1 MFKLLI
7 CYLLLLLLLAQK
19 TFTEKPTTDQQHNV
33 KNTKGLLY
41 PRESE
46 TREVR
51 SLDGLWSFVKSEI
64 EDPEQGFRELWYKQ
78 ELHKIITITT
88 VPVPASYNDLFVETT
103 IRDHIGTVWYERKF
117 FVSRNWTVDKRV
129 WLRFGSVHYSAIV
142 WLNGK
147 EIIRHEIGH
156 LPFEVE
162 VTSFIKFGSE
172 NRVTIMCDNRLLLT
186 TIPQGELVQQP
197 SDKGN
202 RTVQTYTFDFYN
214 YAGIHRSVHLY
225 TTPLVYIEDVKII
238 TDLLTENRGIIK
250 YEIFIAG
257 LENESNDALLPDSD
271 SLSLH
276 LQLRNKSG
284 DIVANDFCKTMPFS
298 GTLLVLDVHPWWPY
312 LMDPDYG
319 YLYTLEIYLHAGG
332 KDLLDVY
339 RLKVGIRSLKWN
351 NSTLM
356 INGRPIYLRGL
367 GKHEDSDLKGKGLD
381 YALLTRDFNLLKW
394 LGANAYR
401 TSHYPY
407 SEESMQMADEHGI
420 MVIDE
425 CSSVNTD
432 HFSAELLVN
441 HKSSLEQL
449 IHRDRNHASVIMWSI
464 ANEPR
469 TAKNQSEPYFREIV
483 DYVKHLDKTRPIT
496 AAINVDITKDKLVR
510 SVLLRVVKSPL
521 NFVLLKGQFLDVICF
536 NRYNAWY
543 HNAGQL
549 DMITNVVIDEAYAW
563 NKVYKKPI
571 IMTEYG
577 ADTLEGLHFLPT
589 YIWSEE
595 YQAALFSKHFKAFDF
610 LRLQDWFIGEFV
622 WNFADFKTEQT
633 YTRVGG
639 NKKGVFT
646 RSRQPKAAA
655 YVLRQRYFALA
666 YELDRCPMPHDV
678 FQYVVSWRDITLGR
692 RDEL

>member
-1 MFKLLI
+1 MFKILL
-7 CYLLLLLLLAQK
+7 CYLLLFVEELI
-19 TFTEKPTTDQQHNV
+19 TENSTTPEQQYYV

-51 SLDGLWSFVKSEI
+51 SLDGLWSFIKSEI
-64 EDPEQGFRELWYKQ
+64 NDPDQGLKELWHKQ
-78 ELHKIITITT
+78 ELHKVTTTVIMT

-117 FVSRNWTVDKRV
+117 FVSRNWTLDKRV
-129 WLRFGSVHYSAIV
+129 WLRFGSVHYAAIV

-147 EIIRHEIGH
+147 EIMRHEIGH

-162 VTSFIKFGSE
+162 ATSFIKFGSE
-172 NRVTIMCDNRLLLT
+172 NRVTVMCDNRLLRT
-186 TIPQGELVQQP
+186 TVPQGELVQQP
-197 SDKGN
+197 SDNGN
-202 RTVQTYTFDFYN
+202 RTRQTYTFDFYN

-225 TTPLVYIEDVKII
+225 TTPLIYIEDVKIA
-238 TDLLTENRGIIK
+238 TDLLTENRGIVD
-250 YEIFIAG
+250 YEILIAG
-257 LENESNDALLPDSD
+257 LEDESNDALLPDRD

-284 DIVANDFCKTMPFS
+284 DIVANDLCKEMPFT
-298 GTLLVLDVHPWWPY
+298 GTLHVNDAHPWWPF

-351 NSTLM
+351 NSTLK
-356 INGRPIYLRGL
+356 INGRSVYLRGL
-367 GKHEDSDLKGKGLD
+367 GKHEDTDLKGKGLD
-381 YALLTRDFNLLKW
+381 YALLTRDFSLLKW

-420 MVIDE
+420 MIIDE
-425 CSSVNTD
+425 CPSVNTD
-432 HFSAELLVN
+432 YFTAELLMN

-449 IHRDRNHASVIMWSI
+449 IHRDRNHVSVIMWSI

-483 DYVKHLDKTRPIT
+483 NYVKQLDNVRPIT
-496 AAINVDITKDKLVR
+496 AAINVEITKDKLA
-510 SVLLRVVKSPL
+510 
-521 NFVLLKGQFLDVICF
+521 QFLDIISF

-543 HNAGQL
+543 HNSGQL
-549 DMITNVVIDEAYAW
+549 DMITNTVIDEAYAW
-563 NKVYKKPI
+563 HKLYQKPV

-595 YQAALFSKHFKAFDF
+595 YQAILFSKHFKAFDF

-633 YTRVGG
+633 YRRVGG

-646 RSRQPKAAA
+646 RNRQPKAAA
-655 YVLRQRYFALA
+655 YVLRQRYLALA
-666 YELDRCPMPHDV
+666 YELDRYPMPQDV
-678 FQYVVSWRDITLGR
+678 FQYVVSWRDITLGH